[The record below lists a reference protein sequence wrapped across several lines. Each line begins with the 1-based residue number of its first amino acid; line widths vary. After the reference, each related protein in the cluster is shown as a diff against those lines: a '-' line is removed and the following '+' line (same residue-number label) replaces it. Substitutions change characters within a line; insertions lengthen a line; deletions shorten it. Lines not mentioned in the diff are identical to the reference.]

1 MMYSLY
7 YQAQVKP
14 ETCWLFTGVLRSY
27 EHLVFDRTLDVAQSV
42 FEFFVPPLNEA
53 EFIELIFLLEKK
65 GLVRGLTRLPN
76 RLGQS

>member
-1 MMYSLY
+1 MAYSLY

-14 ETCWLFTGVLRSY
+14 ETCWLFTGILRSY

-53 EFIELIFLLEKK
+53 EFVELMRVLEKK
-65 GLVRGLTRLPN
+65 GLVCDLTRLPN
-76 RLGQS
+76 RLSQS